1 MPQKQHNVCPEVP
14 HGPQHRRGSAE
25 IQDRASCR
33 SQHHERPQ
41 LSVPPAQQKRKGR
54 RTDRKTVAAVQR
66 RRKPRKPQAKGPQHI
81 VNHGKSQP
89 QQDRLQ
95 EGRQLL

>member
-1 MPQKQHNVCPEVP
+1 MPQKQHNVCPEIP
-14 HGPQHRRGSAE
+14 HGPQCRGNTAE
-25 IQDRASCR
+25 VQNHAPCCP
-33 SQHHERPQ
+33 QHHEGPQ
-41 LSVPPAQQKRKGR
+41 LSVTPAQQKRKGSCA
-54 RTDRKTVAAVQR
+54 DRETVAAVQR

-81 VNHGKSQP
+81 VNQGKSQP